1 MATVNYSVPDDV
13 KARFNEVFA
22 GRNKSAIIA
31 RLMAEAIEAEELVEQ
46 RAAAVDQLLAR
57 RADRPTVTEDEVR
70 RAREA
75 GRP

>member
-1 MATVNYSVPDDV
+1 MATVNYSVPDHL
-13 KARFNEVFA
+13 KTRFNEVFA

-46 RAAAVDQLLAR
+46 RAAAIDQLLAR

-70 RAREA
+70 QAREA